1 MEAWLAAMKGINQP
15 KRDSLARRVCY
26 ITRRSPLA
34 ILGVFLILMIVVLAT
49 FAPWIAPYNPQRIN
63 LGKAFQPPSL
73 QHLCGTDD
81 LGRDIFSR
89 IAYGS
94 RVSLKVAFV
103 VVSIAASVGTV
114 LGLVSGYFGGLV
126 DMIIMRIVDVF
137 LAVPSF
143 VLAMVGAAALGP
155 SVTNVM
161 LALSIVWWT
170 WHARIVRGETLKLKN
185 TDYMMSLRSM
195 GARTLRILFRHLLPN
210 CVGPI
215 AVQTTLQLGF
225 AVLTSAGLSFLGLGA
240 QPPTPSWG
248 LMVSVGR
255 QYLPASWWM
264 STFPG
269 MMIFFLVMGFILLG
283 DTIRDVVSRDIQ

>member
-1 MEAWLAAMKGINQP
+1 MGKSNQP
-15 KRDSLARRVCY
+15 KQDTFTRYAWY
-26 ITRRSPLA
+26 IIKRSPLA
-34 ILGVFLILMIVVLAT
+34 VLGILLILMIVVPAI
-49 FAPWIAPYNPQRIN
+49 FAPWIAPYDPQKIDFSR
-63 LGKAFQPPSL
+63 AFQPPSL
-73 QHLCGTDD
+73 RHLCGTDD

-89 IAYGS
+89 IVYGA

-103 VVSIAASVGTV
+103 VVSIAATAGTI
-114 LGLVSGYFGGLV
+114 LGLVSGYFGGIV
-126 DMIIMRIVDVF
+126 DMFIMRLVDVF

-161 LALSIVWWT
+161 LALSMVWWT
-170 WHARIVRGETLKLKN
+170 WYARIVRGEVLKLKGTN
-185 TDYMMSLRSM
+185 LMLALQSI
-195 GARTLRILFRHLLPN
+195 GAKTPRILFRHLLPN

-215 AVQTTLQLGF
+215 AVQTTLQLGY
-225 AVLTSAGLSFLGLGA
+225 AVLTSAALSFLGLGA

-264 STFPG
+264 VTFPG
-269 MMIFFLVMGFILLG
+269 MAIFILVAGFILLG
-283 DTIRDVVSRDIQ
+283 DTVRDVLSRDIQ

>member
-1 MEAWLAAMKGINQP
+1 MIVILAA
-15 KRDSLARRVCY
+15 
-26 ITRRSPLA
+26 
-34 ILGVFLILMIVVLAT
+34 
-49 FAPWIAPYNPQRIN
+49 FAPYIAPYEPQKIN
-63 LGKAFQPPSL
+63 FRQAFQPPSF

-89 IAYGS
+89 IAYGA

-103 VVSIAASVGTV
+103 VVSIAATMGTV
-114 LGLVSGYFGGLV
+114 LGLVSGYFGGVL
-126 DMIIMRIVDVF
+126 DMIIMRVVDVF
-137 LAVPSF
+137 LAIPSF
-143 VLAMVGAAALGP
+143 MLAMVGAAALGP
-155 SVTNVM
+155 SITNVM

-170 WHARIVRGETLKLKN
+170 WHARIVRGEVLKLRN

-195 GARTLRILFRHLLPN
+195 GAKAPRILFRHLLPN

-240 QPPTPSWG
+240 QEPTPSWG

-264 STFPG
+264 ITFPG
-269 MMIFFLVMGFILLG
+269 MMIFFLVMGFVLLG
-283 DTIRDVVSRDIQ
+283 DTIRDVVSREIQ